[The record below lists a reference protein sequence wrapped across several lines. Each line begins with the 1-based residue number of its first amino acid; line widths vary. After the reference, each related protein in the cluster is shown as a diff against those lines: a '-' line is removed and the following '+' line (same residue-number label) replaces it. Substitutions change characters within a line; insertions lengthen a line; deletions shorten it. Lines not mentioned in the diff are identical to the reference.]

1 MAYQQEEERTKLGK
15 RLSQEAI
22 NLAILGRWEEAV
34 AANKSI
40 IEWVP
45 NDVGAY
51 NRLGRALTELGKFAQ
66 AKEAYSK
73 ALELAPGNVI
83 ATKNLARLASLS
95 ESATTVNGGH
105 YKVASELFITEMS
118 KAGVVNLFNLASTE
132 VLAKMGVGAQV
143 HLRLRGQRLVV
154 ESEYGEYL
162 GEVEPR
168 YGLRLGR
175 LMQGGNR
182 YAAAI
187 LSLGERGVQVIVREV
202 YQHPSQ
208 AGRRSFPTS
217 ATEHLHTYIAESP
230 LTPNIAAGEN
240 EAQRGSGN
248 GEGEGEYFPEGE
260 DKDLLE
266 GFSVVEEIGEEGG
279 I

>member
-1 MAYQQEEERTKLGK
+1 MVYQQEEERARLGK

-66 AKEAYSK
+66 AREAYSK
-73 ALELAPGNVI
+73 ALALAPNSVI
-83 ATKNLARLASLS
+83 ATKSLARLASLS
-95 ESATTVNGGH
+95 ESTTTIDGGH
-105 YKVASELFITEMS
+105 HKVASELFITETG
-118 KAGVVNLFNLASTE
+118 KAGVVNLYDLASTE

-143 HLRLRGQRLVV
+143 RLRLRGQRLVV
-154 ESEYGEYL
+154 EDEYGEYL

-168 YGLRLGR
+168 HGLRLGR

-187 LSLGERGVQVIVREV
+187 LSLGEGGVQVIVREV

-208 AGRRSFPTS
+208 AGRPSFPT
-217 ATEHLHTYIAESP
+217 AAAEHLHTYIAESP
-230 LTPNIAAGEN
+230 LAPDIAAGGN
-240 EAQRGSGN
+240 ETRGGSGY
-248 GEGEGEYFPEGE
+248 GEGEDEYFAEDE
-260 DKDLLE
+260 DKTSLE

>member
-66 AKEAYSK
+66 AREAYGK
-73 ALELAPGNVI
+73 ALELAPDNVI

-95 ESATTVNGGH
+95 ESTTTINGGH
-105 YKVASELFITEMS
+105 HKVASELFITETG
-118 KAGVVNLFNLASTE
+118 KAGVVNLCNLASTE
-132 VLAKMGVGAQV
+132 VLAKMGVGVQV

-202 YQHPSQ
+202 YQHPGQ
-208 AGRRSFPTS
+208 AGRPSFPTT

-240 EAQRGSGN
+240 EAQKGSGY
-248 GEGEGEYFPEGE
+248 GEGEGEYFSEDE
-260 DKDLLE
+260 DKALLE

>member
-1 MAYQQEEERTKLGK
+1 MAYQQEEERTRLGK

-51 NRLGRALTELGKFAQ
+51 NRLGGALTELGKFAE
-66 AKEAYSK
+66 AREAYSK
-73 ALELAPGNVI
+73 ALELAPENVI

-95 ESATTVNGGH
+95 ESATTIDGGRN
-105 YKVASELFITEMS
+105 KVASELFITETG
-118 KAGVVNLFNLASTE
+118 KAGVVHLENLASTE
-132 VLAKMGVGAQV
+132 VLARMGVGAQV

-154 ESEYGEYL
+154 EDEYGEYL

-168 YGLRLGR
+168 HGLRLSR

-187 LSLGERGVQVIVREV
+187 LSLGESGVQVIVREL
-202 YQHPSQ
+202 YQDPSQ
-208 AGRRSFPTS
+208 AGRPSFPT
-217 ATEHLHTYIAESP
+217 AAIEHLRAYIAESP
-230 LTPNIAAGEN
+230 PPPKIASGEN
-240 EAQRGSGN
+240 EAHRVSD
-248 GEGEGEYFPEGE
+248 YVDVEGE
-260 DKDLLE
+260 DSSEDDEKALLE
-266 GFSVVEEIGEEGG
+266 GFSVIEETGEEGG

>member
-1 MAYQQEEERTKLGK
+1 MVYQQEEERTKLGK

-66 AKEAYSK
+66 AREAYSK

-95 ESATTVNGGH
+95 ESTTAINSAH
-105 YKVASELFITEMS
+105 HKVASELFITETG
-118 KAGVVNLFNLASTE
+118 KTGVVNLCNLASTE

-154 ESEYGEYL
+154 ENEYGEYL

-175 LMQGGNR
+175 LVQRGNR

-187 LSLGERGVQVIVREV
+187 LSLGGSGVQVIVREV

-208 AGRRSFPTS
+208 AGRPSFPTT
-217 ATEHLHTYIAESP
+217 ATEHLRTYIAESP
-230 LTPNIAAGEN
+230 LTPNIGAGEN
-240 EAQRGSGN
+240 EAQRGSG
-248 GEGEGEYFPEGE
+248 YVEGE
-260 DKDLLE
+260 DEYFSEDEDKASLE
-266 GFSVVEEIGEEGG
+266 GFTVIEETGEEGG

>member
-1 MAYQQEEERTKLGK
+1 MAYQQEEERTRLGEG
-15 RLSQEAI
+15 LSQEAI

-34 AANKSI
+34 AANRRI

-51 NRLGRALTELGKFAQ
+51 NRLGRALTELGRFAD
-66 AKEAYSK
+66 AREAYSK
-73 ALELAPGNVI
+73 ALELAPDNVI

-95 ESATTVNGGH
+95 ESAATMNAGRH
-105 YKVASELFITEMS
+105 KVASELFITETG
-118 KAGVVNLFNLASTE
+118 KAGVVSLCNLASVE

-143 HLRLRGQRLVV
+143 HLRLRGQGLVV
-154 ESEYGEYL
+154 ENEYGEYL

-175 LMQGGNR
+175 LMRGGNK

-187 LSLGERGVQVIVREV
+187 LSLGEGGVQVIVREV
-202 YQHPSQ
+202 HQHPSQ
-208 AGRRSFPTS
+208 AGRPSFPTT
-217 ATEHLHTYIAESP
+217 ATEHLRTYIAESA
-230 LTPNIAAGEN
+230 LTPNIAAAEN
-240 EAQRGSGN
+240 EGQKGSG
-248 GEGEGEYFPEGE
+248 YVEGE
-260 DKDLLE
+260 DEYFSDDETVLPE
-266 GFSVVEEIGEEGG
+266 GFSVIEETGEEGA

>member
-208 AGRRSFPTS
+208 AGRLSFPTS
-217 ATEHLHTYIAESP
+217 GTEHLHTYIAESP

-248 GEGEGEYFPEGE
+248 GEGEGEYFSEGE

>member
-1 MAYQQEEERTKLGK
+1 MAYQQEEERTRLAK

-51 NRLGRALTELGKFAQ
+51 NRLGRALTELGKFAE
-66 AKEAYSK
+66 AREAYSK

-95 ESATTVNGGH
+95 ESTTTIDGGH
-105 YKVASELFITEMS
+105 HKVASELFITETG
-118 KAGVVNLFNLASTE
+118 KAGVVNLDSLASTE
-132 VLAKMGVGAQV
+132 VLARMGVGAQV

-154 ESEYGEYL
+154 EDEYGEYL

-168 YGLRLGR
+168 HGLRLGR

-187 LSLGERGVQVIVREV
+187 LSLGGSGVQVIVREV

-208 AGRRSFPTS
+208 AGRPSFPTT
-217 ATEHLHTYIAESP
+217 AIEHLRTYIAESP
-230 LTPNIAAGEN
+230 PTPNIATGEN
-240 EAQRGSGN
+240 EAQRGNGYVD
-248 GEGEGEYFPEGE
+248 GEGEDSSEDE
-260 DKDLLE
+260 DKALLE
-266 GFSVVEEIGEEGG
+266 GFSVIEETGEEGG
-279 I
+279 M

>member
-1 MAYQQEEERTKLGK
+1 MAYQQEEERTRLAK

-51 NRLGRALTELGKFAQ
+51 NRLGRALTELGKFAE
-66 AKEAYSK
+66 AREAYGK
-73 ALELAPGNVI
+73 ALEVAPGNVI

-95 ESATTVNGGH
+95 ESATTIDGGH
-105 YKVASELFITEMS
+105 HKVVAELFITETG
-118 KAGVVNLFNLASTE
+118 KAGVVNLDSLASTE
-132 VLAKMGVGAQV
+132 VLARMGVGAQV

-154 ESEYGEYL
+154 EDEYGEYL

-168 YGLRLGR
+168 HGLRLGR

-187 LSLGERGVQVIVREV
+187 LSLGGSGVQVIVREV
-202 YQHPSQ
+202 YQNPSQ
-208 AGRRSFPTS
+208 AGRPSFPT
-217 ATEHLHTYIAESP
+217 AAIEHLRTYIAESP
-230 LTPNIAAGEN
+230 PTPNIATGEN
-240 EAQRGSGN
+240 EAQRGNGYVD
-248 GEGEGEYFPEGE
+248 GEGEDSSEDE
-260 DKDLLE
+260 DKALPE
-266 GFSVVEEIGEEGG
+266 GFSVIEETGEEGG